1 VLLALNY
8 MHETKQITHRDMKLE
23 NILCMPN
30 GNDPKDFTVK
40 LTDFGF
46 AAHFEEGEDF
56 SLTLG
61 SPMYMSP
68 EIVLREDYDRRC
80 DVWAVGVIVY
90 ILVSGYPPF
99 YAEKR
104 GDLDE
109 AIVNQECDF
118 DDEIF
123 EKVSPD
129 CIDFIK
135 KCLEKRQEDRPFVSE
150 LL

>member
-1 VLLALNY
+1 
-8 MHETKQITHRDMKLE
+8 
-23 NILCMPN
+23 MPN